1 MTPKQVVLAL
11 GCSLGFSVGQIFFKL
26 AARGLRP
33 GNLPFGTL
41 RSLTDPYLIVGL
53 ALYGAITLLWL
64 TLLRSAPLS
73 RVYPYAALAFVL
85 VPFFSWLLFGERI
98 GATYVLGVVLIVAG
112 VIVTGL

>member
-1 MTPKQVVLAL
+1 MTLKQVVLAL

-26 AARGLRP
+26 AARGMRSD
-33 GNLPFGTL
+33 NLGAL

-53 ALYGAITLLWL
+53 ALYGGITLLWL

-98 GATYVLGVVLIVAG
+98 EGTYVLGVVLIVAG
-112 VIVTGL
+112 VIVSGL